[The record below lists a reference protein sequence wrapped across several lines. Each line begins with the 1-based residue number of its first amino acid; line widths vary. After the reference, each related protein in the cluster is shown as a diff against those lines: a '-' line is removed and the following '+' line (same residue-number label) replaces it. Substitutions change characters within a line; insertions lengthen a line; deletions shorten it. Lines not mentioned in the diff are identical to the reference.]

1 MDESM
6 SPWTSR
12 YTCPGHMC
20 VPRKPW
26 PVGNEY
32 HSICC
37 CLSGIMYAAELV
49 EGKDR
54 PKEKPPE
61 KFTDVCKSGVTTSLL
76 LRLCESIFHIG
87 MVVILDSGFCVLRA
101 IWELKKRGVFASAL
115 IKKKEGTGL
124 STSRVT
130 TSSPILMIKML
141 EILILYK
148 VR

>member
-1 MDESM
+1 MAKFQPGWLSCMDESM
-6 SPWTSR
+6 SPWTNK

-26 PVGNEY
+26 PVENEY

-61 KFTDVCKSGVTTSLL
+61 KNTDVCKSGVMASLL
-76 LRLCESIFHIG
+76 LRLYESIFRIG
-87 MVVILDSGFCVLRA
+87 MVVILDSCLSVLKA
-101 IWELKKRGVFASAL
+101 ILDLKKRGVFASVL
-115 IKKKEGTGL
+115 IKKK
-124 STSRVT
+124 
-130 TSSPILMIKML
+130 
-141 EILILYK
+141 K
-148 VR
+148 VLA